1 MAHRLLVMLYDQDHF
16 IPCNELSCR
25 RRRRVAYTAP
35 GLRCRPSA
43 KRLLSLR
50 ESVLPICGFKQR
62 KARILQRIHTI
73 KMT

>member
-1 MAHRLLVMLYDQDHF
+1 MPDADEIF
-16 IPCNELSCR
+16 GSACNELSCR